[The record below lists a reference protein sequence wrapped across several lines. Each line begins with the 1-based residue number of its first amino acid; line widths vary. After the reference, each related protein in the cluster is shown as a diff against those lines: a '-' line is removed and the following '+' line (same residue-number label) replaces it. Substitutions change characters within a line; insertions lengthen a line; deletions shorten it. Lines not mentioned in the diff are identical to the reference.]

1 MSSDFLLINEGR
13 TMVDHTEVKSEN
25 ARNVILSYQDVVYY
39 INQVNVQ
46 IQEGHEKV
54 KATFHGK
61 KIGDTQAKE
70 LEMEISQAAYNV
82 LLDYAKLDK
91 RDMMLVLEIADG
103 EAKWC
108 LMDENWLKNQIGM
121 GPKPSYII

>member
-1 MSSDFLLINEGR
+1 LKGAKVVE
-13 TMVDHTEVKSEN
+13 HTEVRSEN

-46 IQEGHEKV
+46 IEEGTEKV

-61 KIGDTQAKE
+61 KIGDNRPRD
-70 LEMEISQAAYNV
+70 LEVEISQAAYNV

-91 RDMMLVLEIADG
+91 RDMMLVLEIANG

-108 LMDENWLKNQIGM
+108 LMDENWLKNQIGL

>member
-1 MSSDFLLINEGR
+1 
-13 TMVDHTEVKSEN
+13 MVEHSEVKSEN

-46 IQEGHEKV
+46 IEEGHEKV
-54 KATFHGK
+54 KAVFHGK
-61 KIGDTQAKE
+61 KIGDNKSRQ
-70 LEMEISQAAYNV
+70 LEVEITQAAYNV

-91 RDMMLVLEIADG
+91 RDMMLVLEINNG

-108 LMDENWLKNQIGM
+108 LMDENWLKAQIGM
-121 GPKPSYII
+121 GPKPIYII

>member
-1 MSSDFLLINEGR
+1 
-13 TMVDHTEVKSEN
+13 MVEHTEVKSEN

-46 IQEGHEKV
+46 IEEGQEKV

-61 KIGDTQAKE
+61 KIGDNKPRS
-70 LEMEISQAAYNV
+70 LEMEISQNAYNV

-91 RDMMLVLEIADG
+91 RDMMLVLEIHDG

-121 GPKPSYII
+121 GPNPCYII

>member
-1 MSSDFLLINEGR
+1 MKGEH
-13 TMVDHTEVKSEN
+13 VVEHTEVKSEN

-46 IQEGHEKV
+46 IQEGQERV

-61 KIGDTQAKE
+61 KIGDNQLKQ

-91 RDMMLVLEIADG
+91 RDMMLVLEIEGG

>member
-1 MSSDFLLINEGR
+1 
-13 TMVDHTEVKSEN
+13 MVEHTEVKSEN

-39 INQVNVQ
+39 INQVNVH
-46 IQEGHEKV
+46 IEEGQEKV

-61 KIGDTQAKE
+61 KIGDNQPRD

-91 RDMMLVLEIADG
+91 RDMMLVLEIQDG

-108 LMDENWLKNQIGM
+108 LMDENWLKTQIGM
-121 GPKPSYII
+121 GPKPCYII